1 VGVGRDY
8 IETCITLEFKT
19 YPPYTHSVHKKRG
32 VVKKK
37 IVVDKNKKGDPVSRT
52 TF

>member
-1 VGVGRDY
+1 MGVGRVY
-8 IETCITLEFKT
+8 IISQGYTGFYTV
-19 YPPYTHSVHKKRG
+19 PPYTHSVYKKRG